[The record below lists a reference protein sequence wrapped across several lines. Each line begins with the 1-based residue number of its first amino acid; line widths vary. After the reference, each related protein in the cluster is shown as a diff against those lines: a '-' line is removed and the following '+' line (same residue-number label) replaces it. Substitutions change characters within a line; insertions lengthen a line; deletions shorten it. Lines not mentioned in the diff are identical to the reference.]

1 MTNQYKHNF
10 EQTPEPLEASDKNNI
25 INALIKQVQD
35 LNESVR
41 SLKEQVLFLERE
53 NSRRRSE
60 ISNHASVISRKQ

>member
-10 EQTPEPLEASDKNNI
+10 EQTPEPVEVTDKNNI